1 MNAMSG
7 IEIIHQIRALI
18 AVADHYRC
26 AFYMTQPSS
35 AGWRRSEEKQGT
47 VPEFSWTEGGHKYT
61 ACYKVTCSCAHVYA
75 SGYYTRD
82 GKKTNLT
89 AIKNSLRRLEAE
101 QEQKQEQEDKE
112 NA

>member
-1 MNAMSG
+1 MNRHET
-7 IEIIHQIRALI
+7 ICYLKALV
-18 AVADHYRC
+18 AVADHYRY
-26 AFYMTQPSS
+26 AFYMNSRSS
-35 AGWRRSEEKQGT
+35 AAWRREEEKRGT
-47 VPEFSWTEGGHKYT
+47 VPEFTWTEGGHKFT

-89 AIKNSLRRLEAE
+89 TIKNSLKRLE
-101 QEQKQEQEDKE
+101 QEQEQEEKE

>member
-1 MNAMSG
+1 MNRTETICALKHL
-7 IEIIHQIRALI
+7 IEI
-18 AVADHYRC
+18 ADHYRY
-26 AFYMTQPSS
+26 AFYMTPPSS

-61 ACYKVTCSCAHVYA
+61 ACYKVACSCAHVYA

-89 AIKNSLRRLEAE
+89 AIKNSLKRLE
-101 QEQKQEQEDKE
+101 QEQEERKCLSI
-112 NA
+112 

>member
-1 MNAMSG
+1 MNRHET
-7 IEIIHQIRALI
+7 ICHLKVLV
-18 AVADHYRC
+18 AVADHYRY
-26 AFYMTQPSS
+26 AFYMTPPSS
-35 AGWRRSEEKQGT
+35 VAGRRWEEKLRT

-89 AIKNSLRRLEAE
+89 AIKNSLKRLEQLE
-101 QEQKQEQEDKE
+101 QEEKE
-112 NA
+112 NV